1 METTMPTSAA
11 TKVFDIPELRE
22 AIIALVPQRDVL
34 AHVQR
39 VCRTWKITV
48 EDSLLVQQHLGR
60 HKGTATPAEKPTR
73 IATPFN
79 QYVDAN
85 QFSTLRL
92 TDELD
97 DETDDF
103 GIPIYK
109 APIEINNVFK
119 RATDLYQDCY
129 MSNDTDPARKYF
141 GLAGPNWSKHTITI
155 HSRKLQDYPNGRP
168 AFQNNPDLSWRSFLV
183 CDPPVT
189 AARLQ
194 TYSGPQ
200 LWTAET
206 FDFGSTDPTGIL
218 TTIFDKGRITLGLV
232 HDMAAATLRYQTGEE
247 DPRLGWDLDLCW
259 GTEDSPEDQ
268 GSFDDSDDQG
278 GEDGEDALFGESDVD
293 DDMFGEDD
301 KHHLYGDYGLDDLQ
315 SAGEDGGVN
324 SGGGVEDGG
333 VGEVEEDKGN
343 DWCI

>member
-1 METTMPTSAA
+1 METTMPISAA

-22 AIIALVPQRDVL
+22 AVIALVPQCDVL

-39 VCRTWKITV
+39 VCRTWKTTV

-92 TDELD
+92 ADELD

-129 MSNDTDPARKYF
+129 MSNDTDPARNYF

-155 HSRKLQDYPNGRP
+155 HSRKSQDYLNGRP
-168 AFQNNPDLSWRSFLV
+168 AFPNNPDLSWRSFQV

-194 TYSGPQ
+194 TYSGSQ
-200 LWTAET
+200 HYWTIEASHVRPFVS

-218 TTIFDKGRITLGLV
+218 ATIFDKDGITLGLV
-232 HDMAAATLRYQTGEE
+232 HDTAAATLRYQPGEE
-247 DPRLGWDLDLCW
+247 DPRLGWHLDLCW
-259 GTEDSPEDQ
+259 GTEDRPEDR
-268 GSFDDSDDQG
+268 GSLEEVVDDSDDQG
-278 GEDGEDALFGESDVD
+278 GEDGEDAHALFGFGERDAD
-293 DDMFGEDD
+293 DDLYCEDD
-301 KHHLYGDYGLDDLQ
+301 EHHLSRLIQGRW
-315 SAGEDGGVN
+315 A
-324 SGGGVEDGG
+324 
-333 VGEVEEDKGN
+333 
-343 DWCI
+343 